1 MPTTV
6 KELLEAASAAA
17 PRLPPA
23 EVRKLID
30 QGDVLLVD
38 VRDASEIKATGK
50 LRGAVHIPRGMLEF
64 RADPDLPSHE
74 PAFEKAKTILVYCG
88 SGMRAALAGKTLRD
102 FGYQRVYNAGGF
114 KELADDGIA
123 TEPPG

>member
-6 KELLEAASAAA
+6 KELMESANAAA

-30 QGDVLLVD
+30 QGHVVLVD

-64 RADPDLPSHE
+64 RADRDLPSHE
-74 PAFEKAKTILVYCG
+74 PAFDKAKTILVYCG

-102 FGYQRVYNAGGF
+102 FGYQSVYNAGGF
-114 KELADDGIA
+114 KELADHGVA
-123 TEPPG
+123 TELAE

>member
-1 MPTTV
+1 MPTSV
-6 KELLEAASAAA
+6 KELLEAANAAA

-30 QGDVLLVD
+30 QGNVLLVD
-38 VRDASEIKATGK
+38 VRDASEIQATGLLK
-50 LRGAVHIPRGMLEF
+50 GAVHVPRGMLEF

-102 FGYQRVYNAGGF
+102 FGYPNVYNAGGF
-114 KELADDGIA
+114 KELADHGLA
-123 TEPPG
+123 TE